1 MVSKIEVTID
11 VIVHATEDIEKFYEA
26 FEDIF
31 NLKKEEFTIQNLSG
45 HFDNPIIILGTKLV
59 KKSGRNFLKTLISK
73 LPKGELDYLIKD
85 IKNRIDDSS
94 LHIRISKQQFIKRRL
109 EIDEKNAIKIK
120 IYTPVYVKKEIAES
134 YTEMLRGVD

>member
-1 MVSKIEVTID
+1 MVSKIEITID

-26 FEDIF
+26 FEEIF

-59 KKSGRNFLKTLISK
+59 KKNGRNFLKTLISK
-73 LPKGELDYLIKD
+73 LPKAELDYLIKD
-85 IKNRIDDSS
+85 IENRIDDSS

-109 EIDEKNAIKIK
+109 EIEEKNAIKIK
-120 IYTPVYVKKEIAES
+120 IYTPVYVKKEIVES
-134 YTEMLRGVD
+134 YTEMLSGVD